1 MRKSYYVIMAVI
13 TVTVILLVN
22 PFRSAKA
29 QSGQQV
35 QGGVAAGTNPNVQYP
50 VVIGAADGSG
60 TVRTV
65 KSASDGSLQIGGTVG
80 ISGTV
85 PISGGFTP
93 PNPCESNQV
102 QSQPISITTATTT
115 QLVAPSGTT
124 VVTPCG
130 LVIAMIGTITA
141 DTVQLVSGHGTNCGT
156 GQASITGAMSS
167 GILTA
172 GATVVSFP
180 GSMGSAPAGD
190 GLCIVS
196 TVGVGPSIS
205 GVLTFVRV

>member
-1 MRKSYYVIMAVI
+1 MRKVHYVIIAVVS
-13 TVTVILLVN
+13 VTIFLLWN
-22 PFRSAKA
+22 PFKTVKA
-29 QSGQQV
+29 QNGQQI
-35 QGGVAAGTNPNVQYP
+35 QGGAQAGATNNQYP
-50 VVIGAADGSG
+50 VSIGGSDGSG
-60 TVRTV
+60 TLRTV
-65 KSASDGSLQIGGTVG
+65 KLATDGTVQVGGTVS

-85 PISGGFTP
+85 STNGPV
-93 PNPCESNQV
+93 NPCEANPV
-102 QSQPISITTATTT
+102 QSVPISITTATTT

-130 LVIAMIGTITA
+130 LVIAMIGTVTA

-156 GQASITGAMSS
+156 GQAGITGAMSS

-172 GATVVSFP
+172 GATVVPFAGP
-180 GSMGSAPAGD
+180 MGSAPAGD

-196 TVGVGPSIS
+196 TVGVGPNIS